1 MITKYLYISVDI
13 FPVVSFSILYH
24 CFSNQDQNLTP
35 LPTLLKRLLYL
46 CCLALLVIAGCRPET
61 GPKYRIGFS
70 QCTGNDDWRRNM
82 LTEMKRE
89 LFYHPEMQLL
99 YRDAESDSKRQ
110 VAQIRELLAEKID
123 ILVVSPNEAAP
134 LAPVIAET
142 YGKGIPVIILDRKAA
157 TDSFTAYIGG
167 DNYNIGKLAAEYIAT
182 QLKGKGKIIEVT
194 GLAGSSP
201 TVERHQGFRDALAH
215 YPGLRVIATLEGS
228 WVADKTREAAA
239 RNDSA
244 VQQTDIIF
252 AQNDV
257 MAYSMY
263 RYCREK
269 GQLHTRFIGVDA
281 SPYPDA
287 GIDLVSRDILS
298 ASLLY
303 PSGGKEAIS
312 MAADILSGKKV
323 ARNTLLQTVLID
335 SSNVKL
341 MRLQI
346 DKIQAQHQEIEQQQS
361 LLQEQRSLYQDQQH
375 LLRIVVTTLCIAFLL
390 GIVLIIILRTN
401 RRINRQLK
409 QQRDEILLQRDQLV
423 EMTAKAQEATEAKF
437 SFFTNLSHEFRTPL
451 TLIQA
456 PLENLMGSSRQLSA
470 PQKQQLELMRRNVT
484 HLMRLVN
491 QLLEFRRIESGKL
504 QLKVAENDLPAFMLD
519 IMEAYKG
526 IAVKKH
532 IDFRLISRQPGIK
545 AWFDQHLFDRVLY
558 NLLSNAFKFTGDY
571 GKVHIYLE
579 QPLPGQEALIRIE
592 DDGSGMDEN
601 TLAHA
606 FELFYQSRNSEHKG
620 TGIGLA
626 LTREI
631 IALHHGSIS
640 VQSAKGA
647 GTTFTISLPATS
659 TPFTPE
665 EIQQEA
671 ESMNV
676 INHSLH
682 SYTADIA
689 DDPAVSQE
697 EPLSVKT
704 HPHSLLIIEDH
715 PDLNH
720 FLADFLRGQYE
731 VFHASNG
738 ADGLKLAFEHVPD
751 LILCDIM
758 MPGMD
763 GIQVLQTLKKDIR
776 TSYIPVILLSA
787 NSSEEQRIKGMQ
799 HNADAYISKPFHLK
813 YLAESISS
821 MLNNRALLKDHYI
834 AEPETRV
841 HTVQSNKTERKFIND
856 FTAIVEENLGN
867 DQFSVEDICQQLA
880 ISKMQLYR
888 KIKQLLNCNV
898 NDYIL
903 EARVKKG
910 RYLLGNA
917 TLSIAEIAYECGFSS
932 PAYFSTVFKARSGQT
947 PKAFRDQ
954 VNKKGEG

>member
-1 MITKYLYISVDI
+1 MPAGLKKYCYL
-13 FPVVSFSILYH
+13 FCL
-24 CFSNQDQNLTP
+24 P
-35 LPTLLKRLLYL
+35 LLLYVT
-46 CCLALLVIAGCRPET
+46 ACRQET
-61 GPKYRIGFS
+61 VPKYRIGFS

-99 YRDAESDSKRQ
+99 YKDAESDSKRQ
-110 VAQIRELLAEKID
+110 VAQIQELLANRID

-134 LAPVIAET
+134 LAPVIAT
-142 YGKGIPVIILDRKAA
+142 AYGKGIPVIILDRKAA

-167 DNYNIGKLAAEYIAT
+167 DNYNIGKLAAAYIAT
-182 QLKGKGKIIEVT
+182 QLGGKGRIIEVT
-194 GLAGSSP
+194 GLRGSSP
-201 TVERHQGFRDALAH
+201 TVERHQGFHDALERF
-215 YPGLRVIATLEGS
+215 PGLHLIATLEGS
-228 WVADKTREAAA
+228 WVADKTQAAA
-239 RNDSA
+239 AKNDSA
-244 VQQTDIIF
+244 IQQADVIF

-263 RYCREK
+263 RYCRDK
-269 GQLHTRFIGVDA
+269 GMEHKRFIGVDA

-287 GIDLVSRDILS
+287 GIDLVSRGILS

-312 MAADILSGKKV
+312 MAADILAGKKV
-323 ARNTLLQTVLID
+323 PRNTLLQTVLID

-375 LLRIVVTTLCIAFLL
+375 LLRIVATTLCIAFLL
-390 GIVLIIILRTN
+390 GIVLFFILRTN
-401 RRINRQLK
+401 RRINHQLK

-437 SFFTNLSHEFRTPL
+437 AFFTNLSHEFRTPL

-456 PLENLMGSSRQLSA
+456 PLENLMGSRQLSA
-470 PQKQQLELMRRNVT
+470 LQKQQLELMRRNVI

-504 QLKVAENDLPAFMLD
+504 QLKVAENDLQSFMID

-526 IAVKKH
+526 VAVKKH
-532 IDFRLISRQPGIK
+532 IDFRLVSRQPGIK

-558 NLLSNAFKFTGDY
+558 NLLSNAFKFTADY

-579 QPLPGQEALIRIE
+579 RPENSQEAVIHIE
-592 DDGSGMDEN
+592 DDGAGMDEN

-631 IALHHGSIS
+631 IALHHGSIRVKS
-640 VQSAKGA
+640 SKGA
-647 GTTFTISLPATS
+647 GTTFSITLPVSSA
-659 TPFTPE
+659 PFAPE

-682 SYTADIA
+682 SYVADAEDSIA
-689 DDPAVSQE
+689 TPAVPTTIS
-697 EPLSVKT
+697 T
-704 HPHSLLIIEDH
+704 HTLSLLIIEDH

-720 FLADFLRGQYE
+720 FLVDFLREQYE
-731 VFHASNG
+731 VFHAGSG
-738 ADGLKLAFEHVPD
+738 EEGLRMAFQHIPD

-776 TSYIPVILLSA
+776 TSHIPVILLSA

-799 HNADAYISKPFHLK
+799 HNADAYISKPFNLK
-813 YLAESISS
+813 YLSESISS

-841 HTVQSNKTERKFIND
+841 HTTQSNKTDRKFVND

-867 DQFSVEDICQQLA
+867 DQFSVEDICQQLS

-903 EARVKKG
+903 DARVKKG
-910 RYLLGNA
+910 RYLLMN
-917 TLSIAEIAYECGFSS
+917 SKFSVSEIAYACGFSS
-932 PAYFSTVFKARSGQT
+932 PAYFSTVFKARTQQT
-947 PKAFRDQ
+947 PKAFREQ
-954 VNKKGEG
+954 VNKKPEA

>member
-1 MITKYLYISVDI
+1 M
-13 FPVVSFSILYH
+13 
-24 CFSNQDQNLTP
+24 
-35 LPTLLKRLLYL
+35 LLYVT
-46 CCLALLVIAGCRPET
+46 ACRQET
-61 GPKYRIGFS
+61 APKYRIGFS

-99 YRDAESDSKRQ
+99 YKDAESDSKRQ
-110 VAQIRELLAEKID
+110 AAQITELLAKQID

-134 LAPVIAET
+134 LAPVIAT
-142 YGKGIPVIILDRKAA
+142 AYGKGIPVIILDRKAA

-167 DNYNIGKLAAEYIAT
+167 DNYNIGKLAADYIAA
-182 QLKGKGKIIEVT
+182 QLGGKGRIIEVT
-194 GLAGSSP
+194 GLRGSSP
-201 TVERHQGFRDALAH
+201 TVERHQGFHDALERF
-215 YPGLRVIATLEGS
+215 PGLRLIATLEGS
-228 WVADKTREAAA
+228 WVADKTQAAA
-239 RNDSA
+239 AKNDSA
-244 VQQTDIIF
+244 LRQADVIF

-263 RYCREK
+263 RYCRDK
-269 GQLHTRFIGVDA
+269 GMAPKRFIGVDA

-287 GIDLVSRDILS
+287 GIDLVSRGILS

-312 MAADILSGKKV
+312 MAADILAGKKV
-323 ARNTLLQTVLID
+323 PRNTLLQTVLID

-346 DKIQAQHQEIEQQQS
+346 DKIQDQHQEIEQQQS

-390 GIVLIIILRTN
+390 GIVLFFILRTN
-401 RRINRQLK
+401 RRINHQLK

-437 SFFTNLSHEFRTPL
+437 TFFTNLSHEFRTPL

-456 PLENLMGSSRQLSA
+456 PLENLMGSRQLSA
-470 PQKQQLELMRRNVT
+470 PQKQQLELMRRNVI

-504 QLKVAENDLPAFMLD
+504 QLKVAENDLQSFMID

-526 IAVKKH
+526 VAAKKN
-532 IDFRLISRQPGIK
+532 IDFRLVSRQPGIK

-558 NLLSNAFKFTGDY
+558 NLLSNAFKFTADY

-579 QPLPGQEALIRIE
+579 RPAHSQEAVIHIQ
-592 DDGSGMDEN
+592 DDGAGMDEN

-606 FELFYQSRNSEHKG
+606 FELFYQSRNNEHKG

-631 IALHHGSIS
+631 ISLHHGSIRVKS
-640 VQSAKGA
+640 SKGA
-647 GTTFTISLPATS
+647 GTTFSISLPGNS
-659 TPFTPE
+659 TPFAPE
-665 EIQQEA
+665 EIQQED

-682 SYTADIA
+682 SYIA
-689 DDPAVSQE
+689 DAEDSIPAPAV
-697 EPLSVKT
+697 PTTGTT
-704 HPHSLLIIEDH
+704 HTLSLLIIEDH
-715 PDLNH
+715 PELNH
-720 FLADFLRGQYE
+720 FLVDFLREQYE
-731 VFHASNG
+731 VFHAGSG
-738 ADGLKLAFEHVPD
+738 EDGLRMAFQHVPD

-776 TSYIPVILLSA
+776 TSHIPVILLSA

-799 HNADAYISKPFHLK
+799 HNADAYISKPFNLK
-813 YLAESISS
+813 YLSESISS

-841 HTVQSNKTERKFIND
+841 HTTQSNKTDRKFVND
-856 FTAIVEENLGN
+856 FNAIVEENLGN
-867 DQFSVEDICQQLA
+867 DQFSVEDICQQLS

-903 EARVKKG
+903 DARIRKG
-910 RYLLGNA
+910 RYLLMN
-917 TLSIAEIAYECGFSS
+917 SKFSVSEIAYACGFSS
-932 PAYFSTVFKARSGQT
+932 PAYFSTVFKARTQQT

-954 VNKKGEG
+954 VNKKPDA

>member
-1 MITKYLYISVDI
+1 M
-13 FPVVSFSILYH
+13 
-24 CFSNQDQNLTP
+24 
-35 LPTLLKRLLYL
+35 
-46 CCLALLVIAGCRPET
+46 GCRQEATPQ
-61 GPKYRIGFS
+61 YRIGFS

-99 YRDAESDSKRQ
+99 FEDAESDSKRQ
-110 VAQIRELLAEKID
+110 VSQIRNLLEKKID

-134 LAPVIAET
+134 LAPVIAEA

-167 DNYNIGKLAAEYIAT
+167 DNYNIGKLAAAYIST
-182 QLKGKGKIIEVT
+182 QLGGKGRIIEVT
-194 GLAGSSP
+194 GLRGSSP
-201 TVERHQGFRDALAH
+201 TVERHQGFHDGLTH
-215 YPGLRVIATLEGS
+215 YPDLRVIATLEGS
-228 WVADKTREAAA
+228 WVADKTAAA
-239 RNDSA
+239 AAHNDSA
-244 VQQTDIIF
+244 VQKADIIF

-269 GQLHTRFIGVDA
+269 GNNHTRFIGVDA

-287 GIDLVSRDILS
+287 GIDLVSRGILS

-303 PSGGKEAIS
+303 PSGGKEAIG
-312 MAADILSGKKV
+312 MAADILAGKKV
-323 ARNTLLQTVLID
+323 PRNTLLQTVLID

-375 LLRIVVTTLCIAFLL
+375 LLRIVATTGGIAILL
-390 GIVLIIILRTN
+390 GIVLFFILRTN
-401 RRINRQLK
+401 RRINQQLK

-437 SFFTNLSHEFRTPL
+437 TFFTNLSHEFRTPL

-456 PLENLMGSSRQLSA
+456 PLENLMSTRQLSA
-470 PQKQQLELMRRNVT
+470 VQKQQLELMRRNVI

-504 QLKVAENDLPAFMLD
+504 QLKVAENDLQSFMVD

-526 IAVKKH
+526 VAVKKH
-532 IDFRLISRQPGIK
+532 IDFRLISRQAGMK

-558 NLLSNAFKFTGDY
+558 NLLSNAFKFTTDY

-579 QPLPGQEALIRIE
+579 KLEQSTDTVIRIE
-592 DDGSGMDEN
+592 DDGAGMDEH
-601 TLAHA
+601 TLTHA
-606 FELFYQSRNSEHKG
+606 FELFYQSRSNEHKG

-626 LTREI
+626 LSREI
-631 IALHHGSIS
+631 IALHHGNIQVKSS
-640 VQSAKGA
+640 KGA
-647 GTTFTISLPATS
+647 GTTFLITLPGTAA
-659 TPFTPE
+659 PFAPE
-665 EIQQEA
+665 EIQSEA
-671 ESMNV
+671 ESINV
-676 INHSLH
+676 LNHSLH
-682 SYTADIA
+682 SYIEDTENSS
-689 DDPAVSQE
+689 PAATTDSATLKE
-697 EPLSVKT
+697 HPL
-704 HPHSLLIIEDH
+704 SLLIIEDH

-720 FLADFLRGQYE
+720 FLAGFLRDQYE
-731 VFHASNG
+731 VFHARNG
-738 ADGLKLAFEHVPD
+738 EEGLKQAFQHVPD

-758 MPGMD
+758 MAGMD
-763 GIQVLQTLKKDIR
+763 GIQVLQILKKDIR
-776 TSYIPVILLSA
+776 TSHIPVILLSA

-799 HNADAYISKPFHLK
+799 HNADAYISKPFNLK
-813 YLAESISS
+813 YLSESISS

-841 HTVQSNKTERKFIND
+841 HTTQSNKTDRKFVND
-856 FTAIVEENLGN
+856 FTAIVEENIGN
-867 DQFSVEDICQQLA
+867 DQFSVEDIAQQLT

-888 KIKQLLNCNV
+888 KVKQLLNANV

-903 EARVKKG
+903 DARIKKG
-910 RYLLGNA
+910 RYLLVNSKF
-917 TLSIAEIAYECGFSS
+917 SISEIAYACGFSS
-932 PAYFSTVFKARSGQT
+932 PAYFSTVFKSRTQQT
-947 PKAFRDQ
+947 PKAFREQ
-954 VNKKGEG
+954 VNKKTAG

>member
-1 MITKYLYISVDI
+1 L
-13 FPVVSFSILYH
+13 P
-24 CFSNQDQNLTP
+24 NLFKRYRRF
-35 LPTLLKRLLYL
+35 LFLLLL
-46 CCLALLVIAGCRPET
+46 LAGMGCRQET
-61 GPKYRIGFS
+61 APKYRIGFS

-99 YRDAESDSKRQ
+99 YKDAESDSRRQ
-110 VAQIRELLAEKID
+110 AQQIRELMAQGID

-167 DNYNIGKLAAEYIAT
+167 DNYNIGKLAAEYIAG
-182 QLKGKGKIIEVT
+182 QLGGKGRIVEVT
-194 GLAGSSP
+194 GLRGSSP
-201 TVERHQGFRDALAH
+201 TVERHQGFHDALVH
-215 YPGLRVIATLEGS
+215 YPRLQLIATLEGS
-228 WVADKTREAAA
+228 WVADKTLAAA
-239 RNDSA
+239 AAADSA
-244 VQQTDIIF
+244 VSKADVVF

-263 RYCREK
+263 RYCRAK
-269 GQLHTRFIGVDA
+269 GMTHTRFIGVDA

-287 GIDLVSRDILS
+287 GIDLVSRGVLS

-303 PSGGKEAIS
+303 PSGGKEAII
-312 MAADILSGKKV
+312 MAADILAGRKV
-323 ARNTLLQTVLID
+323 PRNTLLQTVLID
-335 SSNVKL
+335 SSNVQL

-375 LLRIVVTTLCIAFLL
+375 LLRIVATTLCIAFLL
-390 GIVLIIILRTN
+390 GIVLFFILRTN
-401 RRINRQLK
+401 RRINQQLK
-409 QQRDEILLQRDQLV
+409 HQRDEILLQRDQLV

-437 SFFTNLSHEFRTPL
+437 AFFTNLSHEFRTPL

-456 PLENLMGSSRQLSA
+456 PLENLMSSRQLAA
-470 PQKQQLELMRRNVT
+470 PQKQQLELMGRNVT
-484 HLMRLVN
+484 RLMRLVN

-504 QLKVAENDLPAFMLD
+504 QLKVSENDLQSFMID

-526 IAVKKH
+526 MAVKKH

-579 QPLPGQEALIRIE
+579 KPENGQEAVIHIE
-592 DDGSGMDEN
+592 DDGAGMDE
-601 TLAHA
+601 TALSHA
-606 FELFYQSRNSEHKG
+606 FELFYQSRGSEHKG

-640 VQSAKGA
+640 VKSSKGA
-647 GTTFTISLPATS
+647 GTTFSITLPGSSA
-659 TPFTPE
+659 PFAPE

-682 SYTADIA
+682 DY
-689 DDPAVSQE
+689 VE
-697 EPLSVKT
+697 EPDEPLHFPAATSKERL
-704 HPHSLLIIEDH
+704 HSLLIIEDH
-715 PDLNH
+715 PDLNN
-720 FLADFLRGQYE
+720 FLSEYLGEQYE
-731 VFHASNG
+731 VFHAGNG
-738 ADGLKLAFEHVPD
+738 PDGLKLAFQHIPD

-776 TSYIPVILLSA
+776 TSHIPVILLSA

-799 HNADAYISKPFHLK
+799 HNADAYISKPFNLH

-841 HTVQSNKTERKFIND
+841 HAAQSNKTDRKFVND
-856 FTAIVEENLGN
+856 FMAVVEENLGN
-867 DQFSVEDICQQLA
+867 DQFSVEDVCQQLS

-888 KIKQLLNCNV
+888 KVKQLLNCNV

-903 EARVKKG
+903 DARVKKG
-910 RYLLGNA
+910 RYLLLNSR
-917 TLSIAEIAYECGFSS
+917 LPVSEIAYACGFSS

-947 PKAFRDQ
+947 PKAFREQ
-954 VNKKGEG
+954 VNKKPEA

>member
-1 MITKYLYISVDI
+1 MPAV
-13 FPVVSFSILYH
+13 
-24 CFSNQDQNLTP
+24 
-35 LPTLLKRLLYL
+35 LKRYL
-46 CCLALLVIAGCRPET
+46 CLISLFLLMYVAGCRPET

-110 VAQIRELLAEKID
+110 VQQIEELLAGKID

-134 LAPVIAET
+134 LAPVIAAA

-167 DNYNIGKLAAEYIAT
+167 DNYNIGKLAAEYIAAR
-182 QLKGKGKIIEVT
+182 LNGHGRIIEVT
-194 GLAGSSP
+194 GLRGSSP

-215 YPGLRVIATLEGS
+215 YPGLKVIATLEGS

-244 VQQTDIIF
+244 VQQADVIF

-269 GQLHTRFIGVDA
+269 GLKQTRFIGVDA

-312 MAADILSGKKV
+312 MAADILAGKKV
-323 ARNTLLQTVLID
+323 PRNTLLQTVLID

-346 DKIQAQHQEIEQQQS
+346 DKIQAQHQEIEKQQS
-361 LLQEQRSLYQDQQH
+361 LLQEQLSLYQDQQH
-375 LLRIVVTTLCIAFLL
+375 LLRIVVTTLGIAFLL
-390 GIVLIIILRTN
+390 GIVLIFILRTN
-401 RRINRQLK
+401 RRINQQLK
-409 QQRDEILLQRDQLV
+409 QQRDEILQQRDQLV
-423 EMTAKAQEATEAKF
+423 EMTARAQEATEAKF
-437 SFFTNLSHEFRTPL
+437 TFFTNLSHEFRTPL

-456 PLENLMGSSRQLSA
+456 PLENLMGSRQLSSS
-470 PQKQQLELMRRNVT
+470 QKQQLELMRRNVT

-504 QLKVAENDLPAFMLD
+504 QLKVSENELPAFMLD

-558 NLLSNAFKFTGDY
+558 NLLSNAFKFTSDY

-579 QPLPGQEALIRIE
+579 QPAAGQEAVIRIE

-606 FELFYQSRNSEHKG
+606 FELFYQSRNNEHKG

-631 IALHHGSIS
+631 ISLHHGSITVKS
-640 VQSAKGA
+640 SKGA
-647 GTTFTISLPATS
+647 GTTFSITLPGTS
-659 TPFTPE
+659 APFAPE
-665 EIQQEA
+665 EIQQED
-671 ESMNV
+671 EHMNV

-682 SYTADIA
+682 SYT
-689 DDPAVSQE
+689 DDLDDTPAE
-697 EPLSVKT
+697 EIPLT
-704 HPHSLLIIEDH
+704 LQAHPHSVLLIEDH

-720 FLADFLRGQYE
+720 FLADFLSGQYE
-731 VFHASNG
+731 VFHAGNG

-763 GIQVLQTLKKDIR
+763 GIQVLETLKKDIR
-776 TSYIPVILLSA
+776 TSHIPVILLSA

-834 AEPETRV
+834 AEPDTRV
-841 HTVQSNKTERKFIND
+841 HSTQSSKPDRKFVND
-856 FTAIVEENLGN
+856 FTAIVEANLGN
-867 DQFSVEDICQQLA
+867 DQFGVEDICQQLA

-888 KIKQLLNCNV
+888 KVKLLLNCNV

-903 EARVKKG
+903 DARVKKG
-910 RYLLGNA
+910 RYLLANSK
-917 TLSIAEIAYECGFSS
+917 LSVAEIAYECGFSS
-932 PAYFSTVFKARSGQT
+932 PAYFSTVFKARTQQT
-947 PKAFRDQ
+947 PKAFRD
-954 VNKKGEG
+954 KKSEG

>member
-1 MITKYLYISVDI
+1 MSVKGKRY
-13 FPVVSFSILYH
+13 FIL
-24 CFSNQDQNLTP
+24 
-35 LPTLLKRLLYL
+35 LLLWVLIY
-46 CCLALLVIAGCRPET
+46 AVGCRQET
-61 GPKYRIGFS
+61 VPQHRIGFS

-99 YRDAESDSKRQ
+99 YKDAESDSRRQ
-110 VAQIRELLAEKID
+110 VAQIRELLAQQID

-134 LAPVIAET
+134 LAPVIAEV

-167 DNYNIGKLAAEYIAT
+167 DNYNIGKLAAAYIAST
-182 QLKGKGKIIEVT
+182 LKGKGRIIEVT
-194 GLAGSSP
+194 GLRGSSP

-215 YPGLRVIATLEGS
+215 YPGLQVIATLEGG
-228 WVADKTREAAA
+228 WIADKTQAAA
-239 RNDSA
+239 ASNDSA
-244 VQQTDIIF
+244 VRKADIIF

-263 RYCREK
+263 RYCHDK
-269 GQLHTRFIGVDA
+269 GIAHTRFIGVDA

-287 GIDLVSRDILS
+287 GIDLVSRGVLS

-312 MAADILSGKKV
+312 MAADILAGKKV
-323 ARNTLLQTVLID
+323 PRNTLLQTVLID

-390 GIVLIIILRTN
+390 GIVLFFILRTN

-409 QQRDEILLQRDQLV
+409 QQRDEILQQRDQLV

-451 TLIQA
+451 TLLQA
-456 PLENLMGSSRQLSA
+456 PLESLMGSRQLSA
-470 PQKQQLELMRRNVT
+470 AQKQQLELMRRNVA
-484 HLMRLVN
+484 HLMRMVN

-504 QLKVAENDLPAFMLD
+504 PMKVSENDLPSFMTD

-526 IAVKKH
+526 IAMKKH
-532 IDFRLISRQPGIK
+532 IDFRLISRQPAIK

-558 NLLSNAFKFTGDY
+558 NLLSNAFKFTTDY
-571 GKVHIYLE
+571 GKIHIYLE
-579 QPLPGQEALIRIE
+579 KPEHHSDVLIRIE
-592 DDGSGMDEN
+592 DDGTGMDEH

-606 FELFYQSRNSEHKG
+606 FELFYQSRNNEHKG

-631 IALHHGSIS
+631 IALHHGSIEVKS
-640 VQSAKGA
+640 SKGA
-647 GTTFTISLPATS
+647 GTTFSITLPGTAA
-659 TPFTPE
+659 PFAPE
-665 EIQQEA
+665 EIQAEA
-671 ESMNV
+671 PSTNV
-676 INHSLH
+676 IHDALY
-682 SYTADIA
+682 SYIENTE
-689 DDPAVSQE
+689 Q
-697 EPLSVKT
+697 PLPLTTGDKGGRENEW
-704 HPHSLLIIEDH
+704 SLLIIEDH
-715 PDLNH
+715 PDLNN
-720 FLADFLRGQYE
+720 FLVDYLREQYE
-731 VFHASNG
+731 VFHATSG
-738 ADGLKLAFEHVPD
+738 EEGLQAAFTHIPD

-763 GIQVLQTLKKDIR
+763 GIHVLQTLKKDIR
-776 TSYIPVILLSA
+776 TSHIPVILLSA
-787 NSSEEQRIKGMQ
+787 NNSEEQRIKGMQ
-799 HNADAYISKPFHLK
+799 HNADAYISKPFNLQ
-813 YLAESISS
+813 YLSQSISS
-821 MLNNRALLKDHYI
+821 ILNNRALLKDHYI
-834 AEPETRV
+834 AGPDTRV
-841 HTVQSNKTERKFIND
+841 HSTQSNKTDRKFVND
-856 FTAIVEENLGN
+856 FTAIVEDNLGN
-867 DQFSVEDICQQLA
+867 DQFTVEDIAQQLN

-888 KIKQLLNCNV
+888 KVKQLLNINV

-903 EARVKKG
+903 EARIRKG
-910 RYLLGNA
+910 RYLLVNSKF
-917 TLSIAEIAYECGFSS
+917 SIAEIAYACGFSS
-932 PAYFSTVFKARSGQT
+932 PAYFSTVFKSRAGQT

-954 VNKKGEG
+954 GSKKAGE

>member
-1 MITKYLYISVDI
+1 MPAGLKKYLYL
-13 FPVVSFSILYH
+13 FCL
-24 CFSNQDQNLTP
+24 P
-35 LPTLLKRLLYL
+35 LLLYVT
-46 CCLALLVIAGCRPET
+46 ACRQET
-61 GPKYRIGFS
+61 APKYRIGFS

-99 YRDAESDSKRQ
+99 YKDAASDSKRQ
-110 VAQIRELLAEKID
+110 VTQIQELLSEKID

-134 LAPVIAET
+134 LAPVIAMA

-167 DNYNIGKLAAEYIAT
+167 DNYNIGKLAATYIAV
-182 QLKGKGKIIEVT
+182 QLHGKGRIIEVT
-194 GLAGSSP
+194 GLRGSSP
-201 TVERHQGFRDALAH
+201 TVERHQGFCDALAH
-215 YPGLRVIATLEGS
+215 YPDLHLIATLEGS
-228 WVADKTREAAA
+228 WVADKTQVAAA
-239 RNDSA
+239 KNDSA
-244 VQQTDIIF
+244 IQQADVVF

-263 RYCREK
+263 RYCRDK
-269 GQLHTRFIGVDA
+269 GMGHTRFIGVDA

-287 GIDLVSRDILS
+287 GIDLVFRGILS

-312 MAADILSGKKV
+312 MAADILAGKKV
-323 ARNTLLQTVLID
+323 PRNTLLQTVLID

-341 MRLQI
+341 MQLQI

-375 LLRIVVTTLCIAFLL
+375 LLRIVATTLCIAFLL
-390 GIVLIIILRTN
+390 GIVLFFILRTN

-437 SFFTNLSHEFRTPL
+437 AFFTNLSHEFRTPL

-456 PLENLMGSSRQLSA
+456 PLENLMSSRQLSTL
-470 PQKQQLELMRRNVT
+470 QKQQLELMRRNVI

-504 QLKVAENDLPAFMLD
+504 QLKIAENDLHSFMTD

-526 IAVKKH
+526 VAAKKH
-532 IDFRLISRQPGIK
+532 IDFRLVSRQPDIK
-545 AWFDQHLFDRVLY
+545 AWFDQHLFDRALY
-558 NLLSNAFKFTGDY
+558 NLLSNAFKFTADY
-571 GKVHIYLE
+571 GKVHICLE
-579 QPLPGQEALIRIE
+579 RPRHGTEAVIHIE
-592 DDGSGMDEN
+592 DDGAGMDEN

-606 FELFYQSRNSEHKG
+606 FELFYQSRNNEHQG

-631 IALHHGSIS
+631 ITLHHGTIRVKSN
-640 VQSAKGA
+640 KGA
-647 GTTFTISLPATS
+647 GTTFSITLPVSAA
-659 TPFTPE
+659 PFAPE
-665 EIQQEA
+665 EIQQES

-682 SYTADIA
+682 SYIA
-689 DDPAVSQE
+689 DLEDGIPLPAT
-697 EPLSVKT
+697 SVT
-704 HPHSLLIIEDH
+704 NNAPIFSLLIIEDH

-720 FLADFLRGQYE
+720 FLVDFLREQYE
-731 VFHASNG
+731 VFHAANG
-738 ADGLKLAFEHVPD
+738 AEGLKMAFQHIPD

-758 MPGMD
+758 MPGTD

-776 TSYIPVILLSA
+776 TSHIPVVLLSA
-787 NSSEEQRIKGMQ
+787 NSSEEQRIQGMQ
-799 HNADAYISKPFHLK
+799 HNADAYISKPFNLK
-813 YLAESISS
+813 YLAECISS

-841 HTVQSNKTERKFIND
+841 HTAQSNKADRKFVND
-856 FTAIVEENLGN
+856 FTAIIEENLGN
-867 DQFSVEDICQQLA
+867 DQFSVEEIGQQLS

-888 KIKQLLNCNV
+888 KVKQLLNCNV

-903 EARVKKG
+903 DARIKKG
-910 RYLLGNA
+910 KYLLVN
-917 TLSIAEIAYECGFSS
+917 SKFSVSEIAYACGFSS
-932 PAYFSTVFKARSGQT
+932 PAYFSTVFKARCQQT
-947 PKAFRDQ
+947 PKAFREQ
-954 VNKKGEG
+954 VNKKPTQ